1 MWWRRYFILQVQLHF
16 FTLME
21 VINLTAD
28 IDTDAVGNNFDFR
41 SLIGFLFY
49 FFNTIDDSTKHGK
62 KSLKQEFNSFG
73 L

>member
-1 MWWRRYFILQVQLHF
+1 
-16 FTLME
+16 ME

-28 IDTDAVGNNFDFR
+28 TDTDAVGNNFDFR

-49 FFNTIDDSTKHGK
+49 VFNTNDDSTKHGK